1 VTDPL
6 TDRTTGRTTGRPTS
20 RPTVGVAVIGYS
32 FMGKAHSNAWRNVGA
47 FYPDVPRAEQ
57 RVLVGRDPQRV
68 REAADRYG
76 WQDAATD
83 WREVLERDDVQ
94 LVDICTPGHL
104 HAEIAEAAL
113 AAGKHVLLE
122 KPLANTV
129 AEAESLV
136 AAAEAASARGVL
148 SMVGFNYRRVPAL
161 ALARELIA
169 AGRIGEVREVR
180 AAYLQDWLV
189 DAEAPMAWRL
199 RKEEAGSGALGDLG
213 SHVVD
218 QLQFLLDDRIT
229 WAGGHLR
236 TFVTSRPGE
245 SGPEQVTVDDAA
257 WATLGTERGAVA
269 SLEVSRMAHGRKNG
283 LSLEVYGSAGSLTF
297 GLESLNEL
305 VVDTGAG
312 GTRVLVT
319 ETDHPYLSA
328 WWPPGHVLGWDHTFV
343 NQAADLLACI
353 GEGRAPSP
361 SFAEGASVQRVLA
374 AIEASAAQSGTCVD
388 VAPAGRP
395 VVPPVPAPSTP
406 PAVTSLE
413 QPR

>member
-1 VTDPL
+1 MTDAG
-6 TDRTTGRTTGRPTS
+6 THRQ
-20 RPTVGVAVIGYS
+20 PTVGVAVVGYS

-47 FYPDVPRAEQ
+47 FYPDVPRAVQ
-57 RVLVGRDPQRV
+57 RVLVGRDPHRV

-76 WQDAATD
+76 WQESATD
-83 WREVLERDDVQ
+83 WRAVIERDDIQV
-94 LVDICTPGHL
+94 VDICTPGHL

-129 AEAESLV
+129 EESDVLV
-136 AAAEAASARGVL
+136 AAAEAAAGRGVL

-169 AGRIGEVREVR
+169 AGRLGEVREVR

-189 DAEAPMAWRL
+189 DADAPMAWRL
-199 RKEEAGSGALGDLG
+199 RKEQAGSGALGDLG

-218 QLQFLLDDRIT
+218 QVQFLLGDTIA
-229 WAGGHLR
+229 WASGHLR

-245 SGPEQVTVDDAA
+245 SGPEDVTVDDAA
-257 WATLGTERGAVA
+257 WATLGTSRGAVA
-269 SLEVSRMAHGRKNG
+269 SVEVSRMAHGRKNG
-283 LSLEVYGSAGSLTF
+283 LSLEVYGSEGSLRF
-297 GLESLNEL
+297 ELESLNEL

-312 GTRVLVT
+312 GTRILVT
-319 ETDHPYLSA
+319 ESDHPYVGA

-353 GEGRAPSP
+353 AEGRAPSP
-361 SFAEGASVQRVLA
+361 SFAEGAGVQRVLA
-374 AIEASAAQSGTCVD
+374 AIESSAAQSSTCVD
-388 VAPAGRP
+388 VAPAPDATRSH
-395 VVPPVPAPSTP
+395 VPAPTAP
-406 PAVTSLE
+406 PTTILE
-413 QPR
+413 QHS

>member
-1 VTDPL
+1 MTDAG
-6 TDRTTGRTTGRPTS
+6 THRQ
-20 RPTVGVAVIGYS
+20 PTVGVAVVGYS

-47 FYPDVPRAEQ
+47 FYPDVPRAVQ
-57 RVLVGRDPQRV
+57 RVLVGRDPHRV

-76 WQDAATD
+76 WQESATD
-83 WREVLERDDVQ
+83 WRAVIERDDIQV
-94 LVDICTPGHL
+94 VDICTPGHL

-129 AEAESLV
+129 EESDVLV
-136 AAAEAASARGVL
+136 AAAEAAAGRGVL

-169 AGRIGEVREVR
+169 AGRLGEVREVR

-189 DAEAPMAWRL
+189 DADAPMAWRL
-199 RKEEAGSGALGDLG
+199 RKEQAGSGALGDLG

-218 QLQFLLDDRIT
+218 QVQFLLGDTIA
-229 WAGGHLR
+229 WASGHLR

-245 SGPEQVTVDDAA
+245 SGPEDVTVDDAA
-257 WATLGTERGAVA
+257 WATLGTARGAVA
-269 SLEVSRMAHGRKNG
+269 SVEVSRMAHGRKNG
-283 LSLEVYGSAGSLTF
+283 LSLEVYGSGGSLRF
-297 GLESLNEL
+297 ELESLNEL

-312 GTRVLVT
+312 GTRILVT
-319 ETDHPYLSA
+319 ESDHPYVGA

-353 GEGRAPSP
+353 AEGRAPSP
-361 SFAEGASVQRVLA
+361 SFAEGAGVQRVLA
-374 AIEASAAQSGTCVD
+374 AIESSAAQSSTCVD
-388 VAPAGRP
+388 VAP
-395 VVPPVPAPSTP
+395 VPPTRSHVPAPAT
-406 PAVTSLE
+406 TILE
-413 QPR
+413 QQP